1 MELTLDLH
9 GNIEVKQTIDG
20 NLHRQVVECGDWA
33 KATALGLS
41 QYATANWTTEM
52 IDAWE
57 TLKEEANE

>member
-1 MELTLDLH
+1 MELTLDPH
-9 GNIEVKQTIDG
+9 GNIQVKQIVDG
-20 NLHRQVVECGDWA
+20 IPHRQVVECGDWV

-41 QYATANWTTEM
+41 EYATANWTTEI